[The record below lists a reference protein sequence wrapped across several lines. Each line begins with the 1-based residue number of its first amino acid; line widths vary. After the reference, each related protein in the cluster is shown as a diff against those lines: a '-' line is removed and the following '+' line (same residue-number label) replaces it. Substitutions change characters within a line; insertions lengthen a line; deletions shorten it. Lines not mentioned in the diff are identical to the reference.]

1 MKVDHTNSIKAV
13 FVEQLLPKAMK
24 LVMEMDANCHLMSIL
39 PETWNKMAL
48 QKEIGN
54 VSHHAAVIPASMAVP
69 KIYLAQYLPTKD
81 LTLEVRKIPFY
92 RKTLSCTPLKTI
104 GGKRTDTYSYI
115 YIYSS
120 CSNPRTRF
128 CWWFEPRDRFS
139 KVLFALGFTT
149 SSQSHQL
156 SSASAVMCDSG
167 ELASLHSLP
176 GLGLGESY
184 G

>member
-1 MKVDHTNSIKAV
+1 MQIVIWWVSCLK
-13 FVEQLLPKAMK
+13 
-24 LVMEMDANCHLMSIL
+24 
-39 PETWNKMAL
+39 PETKWHCKKRLATFHTMPL
-48 QKEIGN
+48 LSLHQWPSQKYILHNIFQPRIWHWRSARFPSTGRPYH
-54 VSHHAAVIPASMAVP
+54 VH
-69 KIYLAQYLPTKD
+69 LW
-81 LTLEVRKIPFY
+81 
-92 RKTLSCTPLKTI
+92 
-104 GGKRTDTYSYI
+104 KRSAEKEQTHIHI